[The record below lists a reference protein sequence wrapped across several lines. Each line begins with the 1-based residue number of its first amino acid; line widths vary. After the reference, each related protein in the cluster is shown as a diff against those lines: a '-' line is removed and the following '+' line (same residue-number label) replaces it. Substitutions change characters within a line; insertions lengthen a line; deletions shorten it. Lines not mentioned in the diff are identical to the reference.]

1 MVKEAVLSTSQ
12 QRREQERLATRE
24 KILEAAR
31 EMFNEVGVEATTM
44 RAIAEKIGY
53 TATAIYYH
61 FKDKNAMLLELSH
74 RDFSQLAHRFAFARD
89 IKDPI
94 ERIRAVGLA
103 YVDFGLQNPA
113 QYRFMFMT
121 DHGSFEPEEVGLDK
135 TNPEE
140 SAYAFLQLC
149 VADAINQ
156 KRIRPELCE
165 NPNQIANM
173 LWSSVHGVVSLHMVK
188 CHVNWV
194 DWGDPRTLAEMMVDS
209 VIRGITVESQ

>member
-12 QRREQERLATRE
+12 LRREQERLATRE

-44 RAIAEKIGY
+44 RAIAERIGY

-74 RDFSQLAHRFAFARD
+74 RDFSQLAHRFTFARD

-103 YVDFGLQNPA
+103 YVDFGLNNPS

-121 DHGSFEPEEVGLDK
+121 DHGVFEPEEVGLDK
-135 TNPEE
+135 NNPEE
-140 SAYAFLQLC
+140 SAYAFLQIC
-149 VADAINQ
+149 VADAIDQ

-165 NPNQIANM
+165 NPNQVANM
-173 LWSSVHGVVSLHMVK
+173 LWSAVHGVVSLHMVK
-188 CHVNWV
+188 CHVHWV
-194 DWGDPRTLAEMMVDS
+194 DWGDPRKLSEMMVDS
-209 VIRGITVESQ
+209 VIRGITV